1 MPEPKTAHL
10 RKYLPADFLGV
21 RDLLVDT
28 YPTFGMPHNWGFE
41 RWNYARYF
49 VIPMLAGYQ
58 EGVAY
63 APSVEESLEA
73 IRAWENMIRVWE
85 GDEGEVVGAVTIE
98 YPWPGMAFFQ
108 RRPGYDFLLG
118 EMVDYTEG
126 SLVHRKRNEVRIS
139 VGGRDEPLQQLV
151 RERGYTQDTEN
162 PEGHSSFLISGPPE
176 PQLPPGF
183 FFRTMADSND
193 IELRREVFGR
203 AFNHPDPRDWPSAFA
218 YEELQRAPDYRK
230 DLDLYIVGPGGQYV
244 ACCIVW
250 YDERNRVGMLEP
262 VGTHPDF
269 RRRGLG

>member
-1 MPEPKTAHL
+1 
-10 RKYLPADFLGV
+10 
-21 RDLLVDT
+21 
-28 YPTFGMPHNWGFE
+28 
-41 RWNYARYF
+41 
-49 VIPMLAGYQ
+49 LAGYQ

-85 GDEGEVVGAVTIE
+85 GDEGE
-98 YPWPGMAFFQ
+98 
-108 RRPGYDFLLG
+108 
-118 EMVDYTEG
+118 MVDYAEG
-126 SLVHRKRNEVRIS
+126 SLVHRKRNEVRNS

-244 ACCIVW
+244 ACCIVQ

-269 RRRGLG
+269 RRRGLGRAVVLEGIQRAALLGAQRVNVGADVEFYLAIGFERTHVAHIWTKPAAAKR